1 MHNCENGHVLNF
13 GSSPQSNVWKEL
25 LLAAIGEQF
34 LDSVG
39 EDDEICGLSV
49 SPRERDDLIQ
59 IWNTRAETVSRDEKE
74 DKVLRKIHELLPEVK
89 FLAEFYKRKCS
100 WLRNLIMKV
109 NSFMF
114 FAAHETHSAFEGNR
128 GGGYQGRP
136 GRY

>member
-100 WLRNLIMKV
+100 RART
-109 NSFMF
+109 F
-114 FAAHETHSAFEGNR
+114 ET
-128 GGGYQGRP
+128 
-136 GRY
+136 